1 MSNNKHK
8 SAKDIAFDRE
18 RMKLRGII
26 TALREENARLKIDI
40 NAQDITIAE
49 LKSALR
55 LSQSELEKVTGVDIE
70 TYARDLNNRNTIT
83 QLLGLMKGIL

>member
-26 TALREENARLKIDI
+26 TALREENAKLKTDI

-70 TYARDLNNRNTIT
+70 TYVRDLNNRNTIA
-83 QLLGLMKGIL
+83 QLLGLMKRIL

>member
-40 NAQDITIAE
+40 NAQDIAIAE